1 LEQAWR
7 LAASNGERGWLLR
20 VAGVAVEAAWLAGRA
35 DALDQRVIDVASSEG
50 DDEDTWLRAELTV
63 WLDRLNVPG
72 RRPALAAPYDLELD
86 GEYEA
91 AARWWHEAG
100 CPFEEALALTRAGR
114 RAAALELVT
123 AIGAEGAAA
132 RMRQMMREAGEQ
144 FVPRG
149 ARPSTRA
156 NPYGLT
162 PREVEVLALLR
173 EGLSNAAIA
182 KRLYISERTVHHHVS
197 AVLAKLG
204 VTSRSDVHALAQ
216 SG

>member
-1 LEQAWR
+1 M
-7 LAASNGERGWLLR
+7 
-20 VAGVAVEAAWLAGRA
+20 
-35 DALDQRVIDVASSEG
+35 
-50 DDEDTWLRAELTV
+50 
-63 WLDRLNVPG
+63 
-72 RRPALAAPYDLELD
+72 
-86 GEYEA
+86 
-91 AARWWHEAG
+91 
-100 CPFEEALALTRAGR
+100 F
-114 RAAALELVT
+114 
-123 AIGAEGAAA
+123 
-132 RMRQMMREAGEQ
+132 
-144 FVPRG
+144 
-149 ARPSTRA
+149 STRA